1 MRQLQEEVERCRE
14 LVTTYELSITRKD
27 QVIANITGA
36 VQKQVHAWRLW
47 LEGFEQQVTNQ
58 QVPSSLFMS
67 GNFIYV
73 MLRVNAAFVYEVM
86 AG

>member
-36 VQKQVHAWRLW
+36 VQKQVHSWW
-47 LEGFEQQVTNQ
+47 LLVEGLEQQVTNQ

-73 MLRVNAAFVYEVM
+73 MLRVNTAFVYKVM